1 MRTLTLLRHAKSS
14 WSNPSLADHERSL
27 NGRGERDAP
36 IMGKRILE
44 AGIRPS
50 LIVSSPAIRAWTTAR
65 IVANEISYPTEFM
78 HRESELYLARLNTL
92 IDVVAKQ
99 DEGFH
104 SIMLV
109 CHNPGLTEFANYL
122 CPGIT
127 NNLPTCGVVSVAF
140 DSETWDL
147 RGDGSVSL
155 VIYDFPKNQA

>member
-14 WSNPSLADHERSL
+14 WNNHSLADHERPL

-78 HRESELYLARLNTL
+78 HRVSELYLASLNTL

-109 CHNPGLTEFANYL
+109 GHNPGLTEFANYL

-155 VIYDFPKNQA
+155 AIYDFPKNQA